1 MYGFR
6 SRRQVAYK
14 PRDEDVGFRVKKVRE
29 NPQAMGLGLTVHHDT
44 RNKKL
49 LELLNSQGYC
59 ISYSRVLM
67 VETAL
72 ANAVVENTKQFHG
85 IYVPPILKKGKFL
98 FFAVDNTDFAE
109 DTPDGKGTTHGTITA
124 IYQRADTS
132 REPIAPPLHFQ
143 DTKANSLSMTPH
155 HTSIMPC
162 EKPKATPNKYTREF
176 TINNFA
182 VSASSRFTQL
192 GWVIVSTLSRIK
204 GGGLSPI
211 PGWAGYHFLLSTCKQ
226 LTEVGS
232 LPLLPEVAHEW
243 STLLT
248 VIMQACQL
256 KELAVGREFVTV
268 ISFDMALYEKAVRL
282 LDARRDLRNKVMPRL
297 GELPRSWL
305 R

>member
-1 MYGFR
+1 M
-6 SRRQVAYK
+6 
-14 PRDEDVGFRVKKVRE
+14 
-29 NPQAMGLGLTVHHDT
+29 HHDT

-211 PGWAGYHFLLSTCKQ
+211 PGWAGYHSLLSTCKQ

-248 VIMQACQL
+248 VKMQACQL
-256 KELAVGREFVTV
+256 KELAVEREFVTV